1 MAKAILLKP
10 ADIYV
15 EYGIKTRAL
24 AYMRECSTDSGVL
37 VGPLWINPKDTNIYL
52 YRREWIEAW
61 LIKDTVKFTDVPELQ
76 NDKNNK
82 SKQNLLKFQKKP
94 THTK

>member
-1 MAKAILLKP
+1 MSKTILLKP
-10 ADIYV
+10 ADIYM

-24 AYMRECSTDSGVL
+24 AYMRECSLDTGVL

-61 LIKDTVKFTDVPELQ
+61 LIKDTVKLNVPELQ
-76 NDKNNK
+76 NDKNDKAEPNI
-82 SKQNLLKFQKKP
+82 LKYQKKP
-94 THTK
+94 NKTK

>member
-1 MAKAILLKP
+1 MTKLDLLKP
-10 ADIYV
+10 NQIFA

-24 AYMRECSTDSGVL
+24 AYMREQTDDTGVL
-37 VGPLWINPKDTNIYL
+37 VGPLWINPTDTKIY
-52 YRREWIEAW
+52 YYKREWIEAW
-61 LIKDTVKFTDVPELQ
+61 ILKDTVNCDVPKLQ

-82 SKQNLLKFQKKP
+82 SKPNLLKFQKKP

>member
-1 MAKAILLKP
+1 MSKTILLKP
-10 ADIYV
+10 ADIYM

-24 AYMRECSTDSGVL
+24 AYMRECSLDTGVL

-52 YRREWIEAW
+52 YRRESIEAW
-61 LIKDTVKFTDVPELQ
+61 LIKDTVKYDVPQLQ

-82 SKQNLLKFQKKP
+82 TKPNILNYPKKSK
-94 THTK
+94 